1 VTHVIRFLV
10 VELIYLGLNLRF
22 DMCYIFLLIILSV
35 GGVVPIN
42 SETFLMT
49 NLINLK
55 IKPAQSFK
63 FTHRNRIYVYVFI
76 RVSAHI
82 YIYIYINICVY
93 TVLTKELWEN
103 IIIAYHTRWLIGCVP
118 VHAREENW

>member
-1 VTHVIRFLV
+1 V
-10 VELIYLGLNLRF
+10 
-22 DMCYIFLLIILSV
+22 CYIFLLIILSV
-35 GGVVPIN
+35 GGVVPID

-82 YIYIYINICVY
+82 YIHIYKYLCLYCINKR
-93 TVLTKELWEN
+93 TMGK
-103 IIIAYHTRWLIGCVP
+103 YHHSLPHMLAHWLCTRTCERRKLVTELIGQISNRP
-118 VHAREENW
+118 EESSHAPAD